1 MLKGGKMMR
10 KVRNVIFGILFI
22 GIIFVGGVYYGSQED
37 EPEISSDLIEHQLVE
52 AQDLVTMTY
61 HYTNASAFE
70 NQRDFNG
77 FPLPFT
83 NKSFILM
90 YDGEIDAGI
99 DMTQVSVVVNEM
111 TQEIVVDLP
120 EAEIF
125 NHEINSASVEVYD
138 ESDTIF
144 NQIQVE
150 DYTTFFEEQKEEVES
165 DAIERGLITEAQA
178 KSEDAVG
185 DIIALFPQISAEYT
199 ISFQ

>member
-150 DYTTFFEEQKEEVES
+150 DYTNFFEEQKEEVET
-165 DAIERGLITEAQA
+165 DALERGLITEAQT
-178 KSEDAVG
+178 KSEEAVE
-185 DIIALFPQISAEYT
+185 DIIALFPQISQEYT

>member
-10 KVRNVIFGILFI
+10 KVRNLLLAILFI
-22 GIIFVGGVYYGSQED
+22 GIIFVGGVYYGSQEN
-37 EPEISSDLIEHQLVE
+37 EPEISANLIEHQLVE

-61 HYTNASAFE
+61 NYTNASAFE

-99 DMTQVSVVVNEM
+99 DMTQVSVVVNDV

-150 DYTTFFEEQKEEVES
+150 DYTNFFEEQKEEVET
-165 DAIERGLITEAQA
+165 DALERGLITEAQT
-178 KSEDAVG
+178 KSEEAVE
-185 DIIALFPQISAEYT
+185 DIIALFPQISQEYT